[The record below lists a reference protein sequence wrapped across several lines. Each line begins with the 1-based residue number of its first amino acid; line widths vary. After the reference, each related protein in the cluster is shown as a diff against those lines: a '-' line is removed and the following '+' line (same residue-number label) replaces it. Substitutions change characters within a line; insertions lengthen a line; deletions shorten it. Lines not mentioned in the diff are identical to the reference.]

1 MYRLQF
7 FLSLAK
13 FQTRML
19 VLNTNIIRRDDERGK
34 RIGQM
39 CQAIQ
44 DSVLLFLC
52 CGIAYSFQFSP
63 LFSFTPCLYMSMEE
77 REGEHKKNLYA
88 QKTQVM
94 IKI

>member
-34 RIGQM
+34 RIGQI

-52 CGIAYSFQFSP
+52 CEYSFAFGSCGQQNGGSTLQDP
-63 LFSFTPCLYMSMEE
+63 ITRLLI
-77 REGEHKKNLYA
+77 KKFPDNL
-88 QKTQVM
+88 
-94 IKI
+94 